1 MKEEKGITLISL
13 VVTII
18 ILIILAGV
26 SMNMLVG
33 DNGIIT
39 KAQQA
44 KENTILAQGEEQ
56 KQLNS
61 LYEALD
67 GQIEDSNKGES
78 VYEVTVGNNEK
89 VPIPYGFWYVGG
101 DLSTGVIISDREED
115 KYNKEIDKTTWE
127 YTTKLKG
134 NQFVWIPCTEEE
146 YHKTDWGSLYQYS
159 GENWDRNTPTSEKV
173 QIQKYG
179 GFYVARYEAGLGE
192 NIKEYTT
199 AQEYYSTVY
208 NIEGIPQSKAGKI
221 PWTCVS
227 YDIIKKIQ
235 KICIRLSMLIVA

>member
-1 MKEEKGITLISL
+1 
-13 VVTII
+13 
-18 ILIILAGV
+18 
-26 SMNMLVG
+26 MNMLVG

-159 GENWDRNTPTSEKV
+159 GEIGIEIHQLLR
-173 QIQKYG
+173 KY
-179 GFYVARYEAGLGE
+179 RYKNMEAF
-192 NIKEYTT
+192 
-199 AQEYYSTVY
+199 
-208 NIEGIPQSKAGKI
+208 
-221 PWTCVS
+221 
-227 YDIIKKIQ
+227 
-235 KICIRLSMLIVA
+235 M